1 MARALSSRRAQ
12 SIAVL
17 SAGAVLLTVGC
28 GRSSSADKGGGA
40 SASAAPTAGA
50 TSSAAPAG
58 AFGDLGAICK
68 PGTPKPISGVRG
80 ITDTTIK
87 IGTLADPGAAA
98 VPGIEQEFFDAAD
111 AFSKWCNAAGGINGR
126 KIQVT
131 KRDAKLFE
139 GAQQVINACQS
150 DFMLVGGG
158 NAIDAPDVKPRL
170 ACKLGQIPAYAVS
183 PEAASAGLQVTA
195 APSIPTQY
203 EIGPLR
209 LLAEAFPESKKGLG
223 IGSSNVASL
232 SPQGKKANQAWQ
244 GLGYKVSAIQERP
257 PLIDNYRPYLEQL
270 KGAGAVA
277 YDEIQAQDA
286 TPEITAMNN
295 IGWNPVFANFSVTFY
310 NQKSVQAAKA
320 VKFPPTY
327 IGLPIVPYELAAD
340 YPVLQQVKAQLQA
353 AVSKPQYDNFSSLA
367 YIAWTLWAKSASECG
382 DNLSQDCIL
391 QKAATYTGWTG
402 GGLSS
407 PISTIPGK
415 QRSNPCVVMMRL
427 TPDGFVYDKKV
438 TNPTKGIF
446 NCDPR
451 NTAKVDSFGT

>member
-1 MARALSSRRAQ
+1 MVRALSGRSGKLL
-12 SIAVL
+12 VVG
-17 SAGAVLLTVGC
+17 SAGLLLATVGC
-28 GRSSSADKGGGA
+28 GRSGSSDKGA
-40 SASAAPTAGA
+40 SAPPAASATASA
-50 TSSAAPAG
+50 TSTALPAG
-58 AFGDLGAICK
+58 AFGDLGVICK
-68 PGTPKPISGVRG
+68 PGKPKSITGVRG
-80 ITDTTIK
+80 ITDDTIK

-139 GAQQVINACQS
+139 GAAQVINACQS

-183 PEAASAGLQVTA
+183 PEAAQAGLQVTA

-209 LLAEAFPESKKGLG
+209 LLAEAFPTSKAGLG

-232 SPQGKKANQAWQ
+232 SPQGKKAKQGWE

-257 PLIDNYRPYLEQL
+257 PQVDNYRPYLEQL

-295 IGWNPVFANFSVTFY
+295 IGWSPVFANFSVTFY
-310 NQKSVQAAKA
+310 NEKSVQAAKA
-320 VKFPPTY
+320 VTFPPTY
-327 IGLPIVPYELAAD
+327 IGLPIVPYELAD
-340 YPVLQQVKAQLQA
+340 KYPVLQQVKTQLQA

-367 YIAWTLWAKSASECG
+367 YISWTLWAKSASECG
-382 DNLSQDCIL
+382 DNLTQDCVL
-391 QKAATYTGWTG
+391 QKAATYTDWTG

-415 QRSNPCVVMMRL
+415 QRSNPCVVMMKL
-427 TPDGFVYDKKV
+427 TPTGFIYDEKV

-451 NTAKVDSFGT
+451 NTATVDSFGT

>member
-1 MARALSSRRAQ
+1 MVRALSGRSGK
-12 SIAVL
+12 SIVVA
-17 SAGAVLLTVGC
+17 SAGMLLVTVGC
-28 GRSSSADKGGGA
+28 GRSGSSDKGGSPTPAAKA
-40 SASAAPTAGA
+40 SATSTAL
-50 TSSAAPAG
+50 PAG
-58 AFGDLGAICK
+58 AFGDLGVICK
-68 PGTPKPISGVRG
+68 PGKPKSITGVRG

-87 IGTLADPGAAA
+87 LGTLADPGAAA

-126 KIQVT
+126 KIEVT

-139 GAQQVINACQS
+139 GAAQVINACQT

-170 ACKLGQIPAYAVS
+170 GCKLAQIPAFAVS

-203 EIGPLR
+203 EMGPLR
-209 LLAEAFPESKKGLG
+209 LLAEAYPEAKKGLG
-223 IGSSNVASL
+223 IGSSNIASL
-232 SPQGKKANQAWQ
+232 SPQGKKAKQ
-244 GLGYKVSAIQERP
+244 GWESLGYKVSAIQERP
-257 PLIDNYRPYLEQL
+257 PLIDNYRPYMEQL

-295 IGWNPVFANFSVTFY
+295 IGWSPVFANFSVTFY
-310 NQKSVQAAKA
+310 NAKSVEAAKA

-327 IGLPIVPYELAAD
+327 IGLAIVPYELSHD
-340 YPVLQQVKAQLQA
+340 YPVLQQVKTQLQA
-353 AVSKPQYDNFSSLA
+353 AVSKPQYDNFTTLA
-367 YIAWTLWAKSASECG
+367 YVAWTLWAKSASECG
-382 DNLSQDCIL
+382 DNLTQDCVL
-391 QKAATYTGWTG
+391 QKAATYSNWTG

-407 PISTIPGK
+407 PIPTIPGK
-415 QRSNPCVVMMRL
+415 QRSNPCTLLMRL
-427 TPDGFVYDKKV
+427 TPDGFVYDLKV

-451 NTAKVDSFGT
+451 NTATVDSFGT

>member
-1 MARALSSRRAQ
+1 MSQVSFRSRRKMLV
-12 SIAVL
+12 VL
-17 SAGAVLLTVGC
+17 TASVTLVTVGC
-28 GRSSSADKGGGA
+28 SRSGSAKAGPAPSSIPSAT
-40 SASAAPTAGA
+40 STASAAGV
-50 TSSAAPAG
+50 
-58 AFGDLGAICK
+58 FGDLGRICE
-68 PGTPKPISGVRG
+68 PGTPKSINGVRG
-80 ITDTTIK
+80 ITDSSIK

-126 KIQVT
+126 KISVT
-131 KRDAKLFE
+131 HRDAKLFE

-170 ACKLGQIPAYAVS
+170 QCKLGQIPAYAVS
-183 PEAASAGLQVTA
+183 PEAAKAGLQVTA

-203 EIGPLR
+203 ELGPLR
-209 LLAEAFPESKKGLG
+209 LLAEAFPAAKKGLG

-232 SPQGKKANQAWQ
+232 SPQGKKAKQAWES
-244 GLGYKVSAIQERP
+244 LGYKVSAIQERP

-270 KGAGAVA
+270 KQAGAVA
-277 YDEIQAQDA
+277 YDEIQSQDA

-295 IGWNPVFANFSVTFY
+295 IGWSPVFANFSVTFY

-327 IGLPIVPYELAAD
+327 IGLPIVPYELAD
-340 YPVLQQVKAQLQA
+340 QFPVLGQVKSQLQA
-353 AVSKPQYDNFSSLA
+353 AVSKPQYDNFTSIA
-367 YIAWTLWAKSASECG
+367 YVAWTLWAKSASECG
-382 DNLSQDCIL
+382 DDLSQDCVL
-391 QKAATYTGWTG
+391 KKAATYSDWTG

-407 PISTIPGK
+407 PVSTITGK
-415 QRSNPCVVMMRL
+415 QRSNPCVAIVRL
-427 TPDGFVYDKKV
+427 TPDGFVYDKAV

-446 NCDPR
+446 NCDPK
-451 NTAKVDSFGT
+451 NTATVDSFGT